1 MYCNMADE
9 VVIKVENLWKQYGL
23 PLPKVV
29 RRLGKKL
36 GSKGVST
43 TTDPWALKDVSF
55 EIKKGETIGIIGRNG
70 SGKSTLLKILAG
82 VTPPTRGTLE
92 VLGRVFP
99 MIELNAGMHPEL
111 TGRENVHLLGTI
123 MGLSRIDFKRS
134 LPSIEDFC
142 ELGDFFDRP
151 IRTYS
156 SGMLARLGFSVALN
170 VRADILLIDEVMAVG
185 DINFQR
191 KCIEHM
197 VRMNQSRQTI
207 LLVSHNVRQLER
219 ICDRGINIEEGSIVV
234 DGAIREV
241 SSNYFKKAIT
251 DRYNHLRDNNR
262 PVIYYD
268 SKEIE
273 IDEIQFLNS
282 NGHQVDTVETGKDFQ
297 ISIRFT
303 LNKNIPDLIYHIGFV
318 TSDLLRLTV
327 FNSIDAD
334 IDFKGWKSGTI
345 ICRINKLPLMP
356 GIMGLFISIT
366 RSNNITLFKAE
377 NMKYIKIIDNS
388 YLFVRRNMDFVALD
402 VDWNAQRD
410 R

>member
-1 MYCNMADE
+1 
-9 VVIKVENLWKQYGL
+9 
-23 PLPKVV
+23 
-29 RRLGKKL
+29 
-36 GSKGVST
+36 
-43 TTDPWALKDVSF
+43 
-55 EIKKGETIGIIGRNG
+55 
-70 SGKSTLLKILAG
+70 
-82 VTPPTRGTLE
+82 
-92 VLGRVFP
+92 
-99 MIELNAGMHPEL
+99 
-111 TGRENVHLLGTI
+111 
-123 MGLSRIDFKRS
+123 
-134 LPSIEDFC
+134 
-142 ELGDFFDRP
+142 
-151 IRTYS
+151 
-156 SGMLARLGFSVALN
+156 LGFSVALN

-197 VRMNQSRQTI
+197 VRMNRSRQTI

-241 SSNYFKKAIT
+241 SSNYFKKAIS
-251 DRYNHLRDNNR
+251 DRYNHAKDKNR

-297 ISIRFT
+297 ISIHFT

-345 ICRINKLPLMP
+345 ICRIKKLPLMP
-356 GIMGLFISIT
+356 GVMGLFISIT